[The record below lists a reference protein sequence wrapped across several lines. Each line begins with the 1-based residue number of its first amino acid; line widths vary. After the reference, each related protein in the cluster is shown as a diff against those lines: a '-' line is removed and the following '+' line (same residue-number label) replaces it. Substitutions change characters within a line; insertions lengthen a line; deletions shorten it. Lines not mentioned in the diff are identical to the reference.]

1 MHLLNRLAIAFS
13 LAFAASAAQAGEAEI
28 KKTIETQFV
37 GSKVQSVT
45 KTPYSGLYE
54 VVLEGAQVAYV
65 DEKVNYLFM
74 GSIMDVKNQ
83 RNLTEERVQKL
94 TAIKFDT
101 LPLELAIKVVK
112 GNGSRKIAVFS
123 DADCP
128 YCKKFE
134 EELKNVNNITVYNF
148 LYPIDSLH
156 PQAGMKSKQIWCAPD
171 KVKAWEDYMLRGV
184 LPKNDGNCDNPLA
197 KTAEL
202 GRKHN
207 IQGTPAIVFS
217 DGRRVPGMIPAPKL
231 EQMLEAA
238 GATVSGKNGK

>member
-1 MHLLNRLAIAFS
+1 MRSLNRLAIALS
-13 LAFAASAAQAGEAEI
+13 LAFSAVAVQAGEADI

-74 GSIMDVKNQ
+74 GSIMDVKSQ
-83 RNLTEERVQKL
+83 RNLTDERIQKL

-134 EELKNVNNITVYNF
+134 EELKKVDNITVYTF

-156 PQAGMKSKQIWCAPD
+156 PQAGLKSKQIWCAPD
-171 KVKAWEDYMLRGV
+171 KAKAWDDYMQKGI
-184 LPKNDGNCDNPLA
+184 LPKNDGACDNPLA

-207 IQGTPAIVFS
+207 INGTPAIVFS
-217 DGRRVPGMIPAPKL
+217 DGRRVPGAIPAPKL
-231 EQMLEAA
+231 EQILE
-238 GATVSGKNGK
+238 SINGKNGK